1 MTDIILS
8 FPNTDML
15 TGSHDAGLVM
25 LSVLVAALASY
36 TTLTLSNR
44 IVASAK
50 GSHLWLGFGAL
61 SMGTGIWSMHF
72 IGMLAFDLPIPL
84 GYDLTL
90 TILSLVIATALSGF
104 ALMQIRS
111 PQLPMHRLLTAG
123 ILMGLAI
130 AAMHYVGMAAMLM
143 APGIVYQPVYFA
155 LSIAIAIA
163 AATAALY
170 IAFHL
175 SRQPH
180 GPILLYRLVA
190 AAIMGLAIASMH
202 YTGMLAANF
211 PADSICL
218 AAGSTDQPWIVWAV
232 ALTSIVVLGGTL
244 IAALFDSRFETVTTH
259 LSHSL
264 REATEELK
272 QMARTDQ
279 LTGLA
284 SRALLM
290 ETLDDII
297 ASGTLTDRRCAALL
311 IDLDNFKLVN
321 SSLNHADGDELL
333 RQLARTLRDS
343 FPESPI
349 IARFSG
355 DTFVVILEEPCDA
368 PDILRQIDT
377 FRAALWQPFLLQGR
391 EISVTATIGIAVSA
405 TCKAHTGNAAARMMI
420 DHAEKALYEAKT
432 EGRNRF
438 RFFEEKMQ
446 DTAKREFDLQRDLR
460 KAFLDGELELFLQP
474 KVCAKSGIIRSAEA
488 LVRWRHPVHG
498 LLLPG
503 EFLGIAEKFGLLSM
517 LEGWTLNEACQIL
530 SRWRANGA
538 THRDLSLAVNISASQ
553 FCDPGFVEKVLDITR
568 SYDIAPERLILE
580 ITEHSAMRDPV
591 TAAAA
596 MRQLTEAG
604 ITFSIDD
611 FGTGHSS
618 LVQLK
623 RLPFAELKID
633 RSFIT
638 DMANNAEDRQIV
650 EAIVLIARQFGLRVV
665 AEGVEDRETGVM
677 LADIGI
683 NLLQGFGIAMPM
695 PCSEFEAVSLAA

>member
-1 MTDIILS
+1 MTDFILS
-8 FPNTDML
+8 FPQTAML
-15 TGSHDAGLVM
+15 KGSHDAALVV

-36 TTLTLSNR
+36 TALTLSNR

-50 GSHLWLGFGAL
+50 RGDLWLGFGAL
-61 SMGTGIWSMHF
+61 SMGTGIWAMHF

-84 GYDLTL
+84 GYDLRL
-90 TILSLVIATALSGF
+90 TVLSLVIATALSGF

-111 PQLPMHRLLTAG
+111 PQLPMHRLLIAG

-143 APGIVYQPVYFA
+143 SPGIVYHPVYFA

-175 SRQPH
+175 SRGAY
-180 GPILLYRLVA
+180 GPILLYRLAA

-211 PADSICL
+211 PLGSICL
-218 AAGSTDQPWIVWAV
+218 AASGIDQPWLAGGVGV
-232 ALTSIVVLGGTL
+232 ATVVILGGTL
-244 IAALFDSRFETVTTH
+244 LAALFDSRFEAVTTH
-259 LSHSL
+259 LSQSL
-264 REATEELK
+264 RLATDELR

-284 SRALLM
+284 SRTLLV
-290 ETLDDII
+290 ETLDSILSRCARI
-297 ASGTLTDRRCAALL
+297 ERRCATLF
-311 IDLDNFKLVN
+311 IDLDNFKLIN
-321 SSLNHADGDELL
+321 ASLSHADGDELL
-333 RQLARTLRDS
+333 RQLATTLRDS
-343 FPESPI
+343 FPESAI

-355 DTFVVILEEPCDA
+355 DKFVVVLEEPCEA
-368 PDILRQIDT
+368 TAILRRIET
-377 FRAALWQPFLLQGR
+377 FRTALWQPIPLQGR
-391 EISVTATIGIAVSA
+391 EIAVTTTIGIAVFPY
-405 TCKAHTGNAAARMMI
+405 CTGDARAMI
-420 DHAEKALYEAKT
+420 AHAEKAMYEAKA
-432 EGRNRF
+432 EGWNRF
-438 RFFEEKMQ
+438 RFFEEQMQ
-446 DTAKREFDLQRDLR
+446 DTASREFDLQRDLR
-460 KAFLDGELELFLQP
+460 NAFVQGGLELFVQP
-474 KVCAKSGIIRSAEA
+474 KVCAKSGITRSAEA
-488 LVRWRHPVHG
+488 LVRWHHPVHG

-503 EFLGIAEKFGLLSM
+503 EFLGVAEKFGLLSI

-530 SRWRANGA
+530 SHWRANGTA
-538 THRDLSLAVNISASQ
+538 QRDLSLAVNISASQ
-553 FCDPGFVEKVLDITR
+553 FCDPGFADKVLDITR
-568 SYDIAPERLILE
+568 SYDIAPGHLILE

-604 ITFSIDD
+604 ILFSIDD

-633 RSFIT
+633 RSFVT
-638 DMANNAEDRQIV
+638 DIANNAEDRQIV

-665 AEGVEDRETGVM
+665 AEGVEDRETGAL
-677 LADIGI
+677 LANLGI
-683 NLLQGFGIAMPM
+683 DLLQGFGIARPM
-695 PCSEFEAVSLAA
+695 PCSEFEAASLAA

>member
-8 FPNTDML
+8 FQNTDML

-90 TILSLVIATALSGF
+90 TMLSLVIATALSGF

-211 PADSICL
+211 PAGSICL

-259 LSHSL
+259 LSQSL
-264 REATEELK
+264 RQATDELK

-284 SRALLM
+284 SRDLLV
-290 ETLDDII
+290 ETLDSLL
-297 ASGTLTDRRCAALL
+297 ARCARIKRGCATLF
-311 IDLDNFKLVN
+311 IDLDNFKLIN
-321 SSLNHADGDELL
+321 TSLSHTDGDDLL
-333 RQLARTLRDS
+333 RQIAGTLRES
-343 FPESPI
+343 FPESAI
-349 IARFSG
+349 TARFSG
-355 DTFVVILEEPCDA
+355 DKFVVVLEEPCDVTT
-368 PDILRQIDT
+368 IMRRIETL
-377 FRAALWQPFLLQGR
+377 RAALWRPIALQGR
-391 EISVTATIGIAVSA
+391 EISVTATIGIAMFPH
-405 TCKAHTGNAAARMMI
+405 CTGDARAMI
-420 DHAEKALYEAKT
+420 AHAEKAMYEAKA

-438 RFFEEKMQ
+438 RFFEEQMQ
-446 DTAKREFDLQRDLR
+446 DTANWEFDLQRDLR
-460 KAFLDGELELFLQP
+460 NAFVQGGLELFLQP

-611 FGTGHSS
+611 FGTGYSS

-677 LADIGI
+677 LADLGI